1 MPLEPEQPSAHASAY
16 ASRAR
21 HVHGTYTAYALH
33 ALQVTADHVHPELH
47 GLRYATLPARFNW
60 RRRVHVHCMCAAC
73 ALHVHCICTACAL
86 HVHCISAYTARTLHA
101 HYSRAATPSV
111 PQPKAETIS
120 GGGRKPYWQD

>member
-73 ALHVHCICTACAL
+73 ALHVHCMCTACAL
-86 HVHCISAYTARTLHA
+86 HICVHCTYIACTLLTSCHA
-101 HYSRAATPSV
+101 LCAAAESRDNQRRWS
-111 PQPKAETIS
+111 
-120 GGGRKPYWQD
+120 

>member
-60 RRRVHVHCMCAAC
+60 RRRVHVHCMC
-73 ALHVHCICTACAL
+73 TACAL
-86 HVHCISAYTARTLHA
+86 HICVHCTYIACTLPTSCHA
-101 HYSRAATPSV
+101 LCAAAESRDNQRRWS
-111 PQPKAETIS
+111 
-120 GGGRKPYWQD
+120 